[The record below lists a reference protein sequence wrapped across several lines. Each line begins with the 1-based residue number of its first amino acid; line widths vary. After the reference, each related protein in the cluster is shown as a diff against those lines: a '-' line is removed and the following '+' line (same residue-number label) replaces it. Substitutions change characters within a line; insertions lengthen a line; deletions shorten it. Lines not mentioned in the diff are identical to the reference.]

1 MLVVSFLSLL
11 SHYSFVCF
19 WCFIISTP
27 PVHGGG
33 GREFDRFLRCNST
46 RYNCGGI
53 RDVGYPFWG
62 KDRPEECGHP
72 SFHLRCN
79 DIRNETTI
87 AIGSLSFRVIEI
99 DKLSPY
105 TMKIARTDLLN
116 HQCPPIGTGLT
127 AADGGGG
134 AFSFFPDVVNATL
147 HVGNCRFPPDYT
159 NPEYSKLVFEC
170 HCGDHRGDVRN
181 VTVSFPSSDSDGV
194 TCDDDGEA
202 YVMRVPVSKLGL
214 FDELE
219 KNDTS
224 TNAMDVLNQGITMW
238 YNGSIEYCLACEA
251 SDGECWMNTSS
262 PKPTCLC
269 PDGISPYFCGYGDPD
284 CGNGVKLS
292 YPFWI
297 PQKQKSYCG
306 LPHYAVACSRKKP
319 FLKIRSDY
327 YLLLNVSYSD
337 NSVLLSRP
345 DAAAAGDECP
355 IPRRN
360 FTTERTPFSYGPN
373 TADLVFFYNCTQRY
387 GMETYQLRCAANGT
401 HHAFAIFGFDL
412 MEHKDF
418 PVQGCEPPVHVPVEA
433 EGLDKLF
440 ELNYTEVLK
449 KGFVLQWNASSFC
462 GGCEKS
468 GGSCGFYKNRS
479 VCMCF
484 NQTSNGTCPQSDAPL
499 ESDAVSYA
507 VSGNESKGL
516 SSGSKIAIGIGVG
529 GAFGAIAI
537 GTWWFLNKK
546 KKKNDKTYVSSSY
559 FMSRSIG
566 SDPSD
571 LEKAGDYHG
580 VQRFDYS
587 ELEAATENF
596 HPKHELGDGGF
607 GSVYKG
613 KLRDGRV
620 VAVKRLY
627 ENNCKRVE
635 QFMNEIEILHR
646 LSHKNLVR
654 LYGCTSR
661 HSRELILVY
670 EYIPNGT
677 IADHLHGE
685 AADPGRLPWATRL
698 NIAVETASAL
708 AYLHASEVI
717 HRDVKTNN
725 ILLDD
730 GFRVKVADFGLSRLF
745 PTHAT
750 HVSTAPQ
757 GTPGYLDPEYHECYQ
772 LTSKSDVYSFGVVLV
787 ELISGLPAVDITR
800 HRHEINLSNMAIA
813 KIQCNA
819 LHELVDKTL
828 GFESD
833 ERVRGTVRA
842 VAEVAFQCLQGGKD
856 MRPTMGEVLESL
868 VEIQSLDAL
877 GKEEKKVSSVM
888 GSPLVDAPLL
898 CSSKSSTDNSS
909 NNIKNVPA
917 LSPNSVIAKWPSR
930 STTHSSSA

>member
-1 MLVVSFLSLL
+1 MSQ
-11 SHYSFVCF
+11 
-19 WCFIISTP
+19 
-27 PVHGGG
+27 
-33 GREFDRFLRCNST
+33 
-46 RYNCGGI
+46 
-53 RDVGYPFWG
+53 
-62 KDRPEECGHP
+62 P
-72 SFHLRCN
+72 S
-79 DIRNETTI
+79 
-87 AIGSLSFRVIEI
+87 
-99 DKLSPY
+99 
-105 TMKIARTDLLN
+105 
-116 HQCPPIGTGLT
+116 
-127 AADGGGG
+127 
-134 AFSFFPDVVNATL
+134 
-147 HVGNCRFPPDYT
+147 
-159 NPEYSKLVFEC
+159 
-170 HCGDHRGDVRN
+170 
-181 VTVSFPSSDSDGV
+181 PS
-194 TCDDDGEA
+194 
-202 YVMRVPVSKLGL
+202 PVSPFLQFFL
-214 FDELE
+214 PFFFFFFL
-219 KNDTS
+219 
-224 TNAMDVLNQGITMW
+224 LLPI
-238 YNGSIEYCLACEA
+238 
-251 SDGECWMNTSS
+251 
-262 PKPTCLC
+262 
-269 PDGISPYFCGYGDPD
+269 
-284 CGNGVKLS
+284 VKLS
-292 YPFWI
+292 AEEQLCNSPTVCERNNMPISHPFWRI
-297 PQKQKSYCG
+297 DGSDDEGEEEEDPVCRPRNFGVSCSNADPDYPLLTINGHDYLVRNISYPERSITLLDSQLIHLQKDDCSPWGQLQKQS
-306 LPHYAVACSRKKP
+306 L
-319 FLKIRSDY
+319 D
-327 YLLLNVSYSD
+327 LLET
-337 NSVLLSRP
+337 
-345 DAAAAGDECP
+345 A
-355 IPRRN
+355 
-360 FTTERTPFSYGPN
+360 PFSY
-373 TADLVFFYNCTQRY
+373 ASRIDLNITFFSNCTRPPPNEIPRFY
-387 GMETYQLRCAANGT
+387 G
-401 HHAFAIFGFDL
+401 I
-412 MEHKDF
+412 
-418 PVQGCEPPVHVPVEA
+418 GCDSYLFVGRIDPL
-433 EGLDKLF
+433 GLDWTRNCKGKI
-440 ELNYTEVLK
+440 ETAVMRTEENQSGK
-449 KGFVLQWNASSFC
+449 WEWNASFRAAMEQGFVLYWNYSS
-462 GGCEKS
+462 S
-468 GGSCGFYKNRS
+468 
-479 VCMCF
+479 
-484 NQTSNGTCPQSDAPL
+484 QTHHKG
-499 ESDAVSYA
+499 
-507 VSGNESKGL
+507 GL
-516 SSGSKIAIGIGVG
+516 SPRSKIAIGIGVG

-537 GTWWFLNKK
+537 GAWWFLNKK
-546 KKKNDKTYVSSSY
+546 KKKSDQTYVSSY

-627 ENNCKRVE
+627 ENNCRRVE

-685 AADPGRLPWATRL
+685 AAGVGRLSWATRL

-813 KIQCNA
+813 RIQCNA
-819 LHELVDKTL
+819 LHEIVDRTL

-833 ERVRGTVRA
+833 ERVRGTVCA

-898 CSSKSSTDNSS
+898 CSSKTSTDNSS
-909 NNIKNVPA
+909 NNVKNVPA